1 MNKWDGFETYAS
13 EKIGAYSEYK
23 LEWEVQRLMIRDK
36 MFGMIGHDK
45 EGRSIITL
53 KVAPENSLVLR
64 NMYPDIRP
72 GYYMN
77 KTLWVSIDLNGEVP
91 EAVIKDVID
100 ESYELILNSFSK
112 KIQQEI
118 KSFDLVRD

>member
-1 MNKWDGFETYAS
+1 MDQWKGLETHAS
-13 EKIGAYSEYK
+13 KKPGASSEYK

-64 NMYPDIRP
+64 NMYSDIRP

-77 KTLWVSIDLNGEVP
+77 KTHWISIDLLGNVP
-91 EAVIKDVID
+91 ETVIKDIVD
-100 ESYELILNSFSK
+100 ESYELILSSFSK
-112 KIQQEI
+112 KVQQEI
-118 KSFDLVRD
+118 KSLDLVRE